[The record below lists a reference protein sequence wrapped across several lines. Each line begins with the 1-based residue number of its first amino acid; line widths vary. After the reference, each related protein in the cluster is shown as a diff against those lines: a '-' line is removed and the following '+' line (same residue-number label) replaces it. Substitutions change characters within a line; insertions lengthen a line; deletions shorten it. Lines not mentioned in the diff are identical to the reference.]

1 MFNKQFRQ
9 SYETQF
15 LKILETDNV
24 GESVGTDICVNCYLT
39 SSKENKA
46 KHMLSFILHKFHF
59 RINNCI
65 L

>member
-9 SYETQF
+9 FYETQF
-15 LKILETDNV
+15 SKILETEN
-24 GESVGTDICVNCYLT
+24 VGTDIYINCYLT
-39 SSKENKA
+39 SSKENQTKY
-46 KHMLSFILHKFHF
+46 MLSFNLHKFHF